1 MVFLMLIKMFLAA
14 APYVIAGFL
23 MAGALHQWVP
33 QEILKN
39 HLGRSGGFPLL
50 KAVGIGSLLPICSC
64 GTIPLGIGLYRCGAA
79 VGTILTFMTSS
90 PVLSPVVVLIAFKLL
105 GFKLALTLI
114 AAALAGSYLI
124 GLVGNLFLKDQREQ
138 TAMGEIQFE
147 PEKPRKS
154 GNSIIEWLRWSFL
167 DLGAHVSV
175 ELVIGLGL
183 ASLVMAFLPMEFIA
197 QWLGPD
203 SLLSL
208 VLILFLSL
216 PVYTCS
222 VPSVP
227 VVQSLLLL
235 GLSPGAAVVYLMAG
249 PATNMGEL
257 NAIRASMGMRTA
269 VYYAAALV
277 VVALTAGLVTN
288 QLVYPDYNYL
298 AGEVNGQLVVQQCC
312 VPVLYNQTSI
322 YGIDFAS
329 VTWLEWGTGFI
340 LLCTMVVG
348 LTHEIREFIS
358 NPCRTCIWR
367 EYQHKQKCAAK
378 CHVRRKHDWFRRVLR
393 CFAVSGKN

>member
-14 APYVIAGFL
+14 APYVVAGFL
-23 MAGALHQWVP
+23 MAGAMHQWVP
-33 QEILKN
+33 QELLKR

-50 KAVGIGSLLPICSC
+50 KAVGIGSLLPMCSC
-64 GTIPLGIGLYRCGAA
+64 GTIPLGVGLYRCGAA

-105 GFKLALTLI
+105 GVKLALI
-114 AAALAGSYLI
+114 LI
-124 GLVGNLFLKDQREQ
+124 GTALLGSFLIGWIGNLILPEREK
-138 TAMGEIQFE
+138 TKETDIQYE
-147 PEKPRKS
+147 AQPTKKS
-154 GNSIIEWLRWSFL
+154 AHPVLEWLRWSFL

-175 ELVIGLGL
+175 ELVLGLGL

-197 QWLGPD
+197 GWLGPGNV
-203 SLLSL
+203 LSL
-208 VLILFLSL
+208 VLVLVLCL

-235 GLSPGAAVVYLMAG
+235 GLSPGAALVYMMAG

-257 NAIRASMGMRTA
+257 NAIRATMGMKTA

-277 VVALTAGLVTN
+277 VVALAGGLVTDH
-288 QLVYPDYNYL
+288 LLFADYNYM
-298 AGEVNGQLVVQQCC
+298 ATEVNGELIVQQCC

-322 YGIDFAS
+322 YGIDFSS
-329 VTWLEWGTGFI
+329 VSPLEWGMGAI
-340 LLCTMVVG
+340 LLCTMLVG
-348 LTHEIREFIS
+348 LKHEIGEFIS
-358 NPCRTCIWR
+358 NPCKTCIWR
-367 EYQHKQKCAAK
+367 EYQHKHKCAAK
-378 CHVRRKHDWFRRVLR
+378 CHVRRKHEWFRRILGLKR
-393 CFAVSGKN
+393 SRSQG

>member
-14 APYVIAGFL
+14 SPYVVAGFL

-33 QEILKN
+33 QELLRN
-39 HLGRSGGFPLL
+39 HLGRSGGFPLF

-79 VGTILTFMTSS
+79 VGTILAFMTSS
-90 PVLSPVVVLIAFKLL
+90 PVLSPVVVLIALKLL

-114 AAALAGSYLI
+114 GTALLGSFLI
-124 GLVGNLFLKDQREQ
+124 GWIGNAFLPDSREKSIS
-138 TAMGEIQFE
+138 GDIQFE
-147 PEKPRKS
+147 PEKPGKK

-183 ASLVMAFLPMEFIA
+183 ASLVMAFLPMQFIA
-197 QWLGPD
+197 GWLGSGD
-203 SLLSL
+203 LLSL
-208 VLILFLSL
+208 VLVLVLSL

-227 VVQSLLLL
+227 VIQSLLLL
-235 GLSPGAAVVYLMAG
+235 GLSPGAAVVYMMAG

-257 NAIRASMGMRTA
+257 NAIRASMGMKTS

-277 VVALTAGLVTN
+277 VIALTAGLVTN
-288 QLVYPDYNYL
+288 HILYPDYNYM
-298 AGEVNGQLVVQQCC
+298 ANEVNGELVVQQCC
-312 VPVLYNQTSI
+312 VPVLYNQTSV

-329 VTWLEWGTGFI
+329 VSPVEWTTGFI
-340 LLCTMVVG
+340 LLCTMIVG

-358 NPCRTCIWR
+358 NPCKTCIWR
-367 EYQHKQKCAAK
+367 DYQHQHKCAAK
-378 CHVRRKHDWFRRVLR
+378 CHVRRKHDWFKRIFR
-393 CFAVSGKN
+393 